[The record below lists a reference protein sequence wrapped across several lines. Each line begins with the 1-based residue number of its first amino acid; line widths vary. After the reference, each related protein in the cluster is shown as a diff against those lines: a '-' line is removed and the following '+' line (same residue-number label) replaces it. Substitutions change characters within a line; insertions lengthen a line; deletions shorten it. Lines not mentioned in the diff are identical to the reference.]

1 MLFLYQTGIRIY
13 YLLIHAA
20 SPFSGQAR
28 NWIRG
33 RRENRNRLAD
43 YQPDPKKRTLWI
55 HVSSL
60 GEFEQGRP
68 VIEKWKHL
76 NPESRVLV
84 SFFSPSGFN
93 IRKNDPIADLVFYL
107 PTDTRKNMHSLLR
120 KIKPDIF
127 LLVKYDFWPNMLRA
141 VHRNKISAYLIS
153 ARFRKG
159 QFLFRPAGRF
169 ILDEIRKFE
178 HIFVQDAGSVELL
191 AARGIT
197 RVTVAGDTRVDAVM
211 TADGRPQTDGVTLSS
226 RRRPGSPDK
235 GSEAWDPGESRDD
248 RRVVI
253 LGSSWPVEEKMFA
266 DVWFSE
272 ELRELRKGWRVIIAP
287 HDVSEGHLRGI
298 EERFG
303 RGVERGGEVMVRDS
317 EGLVR
322 DSEGL
327 VRDSEVMVR
336 DSEVM
341 VRDSEV
347 MVRYSEVLVVD
358 SVGHLKELY
367 RYADVAIIGGGFG
380 KGIHNILEPSAF
392 GVPVLFGP
400 RWQKFRE
407 AEDLIRLGSAVSFES
422 REELSEWIKKY
433 LSEPDEVKNRG
444 NLALKYMQSQAGS
457 SDLIIRHLME
467 N

>member
-1 MLFLYQTGIRIY
+1 VLFLYQTGIRIY
-13 YLLIHAA
+13 YLLILAA
-20 SPFSGQAR
+20 SPFSRQAR

-33 RRENRNRLAD
+33 RQENRHALAD
-43 YQPDPKKRTLWI
+43 YQPDPQKKTIWI

-68 VIEKWKHL
+68 VIEKWKQL

-93 IRKNDPIADLVFYL
+93 IRKNYPHADLVFYL
-107 PTDTRKNMHSLLR
+107 PPDTRKNMDSLLR

-141 VHRNKISAYLIS
+141 VHRNKIPSYLIS

-178 HIFVQDAGSVELL
+178 HIFVQDTESVGLL

-197 RVTVAGDTRVDAVM
+197 QVTVAGDTRVDAVM
-211 TADGRPQTDGVTLSS
+211 TDDRRPMTDGVTSVVGHPSS
-226 RRRPGSPDK
+226 
-235 GSEAWDPGESRDD
+235 
-248 RRVVI
+248 VI
-253 LGSSWPVEEKMFA
+253 LGSSWPVEEKMFT

-272 ELRELRKGWRVIIAP
+272 EMRELRKGWRVIIAP

-298 EERFG
+298 EERYG
-303 RGVERGGEVMVRDS
+303 RGVVRGGEVI
-317 EGLVR
+317 
-322 DSEGL
+322 

-336 DSEVM
+336 GG
-341 VRDSEV
+341 
-347 MVRYSEVLVVD
+347 EVLFGSGGEWEVLLVD
-358 SVGHLKELY
+358 SVGHLKDLY

-400 RWQKFRE
+400 RYKKFRE
-407 AEDLIRLGSAVSFES
+407 AEDLIRIGSAVSFRS
-422 REELSEWIKKY
+422 REQLSEWIKKY
-433 LSEPDEVKNRG
+433 LSDPNEVQNRG
-444 NLALKYMQSQAGS
+444 ILALKYMESQAGS
-457 SDLIIRHLME
+457 SDLIIRYLME
-467 N
+467 K